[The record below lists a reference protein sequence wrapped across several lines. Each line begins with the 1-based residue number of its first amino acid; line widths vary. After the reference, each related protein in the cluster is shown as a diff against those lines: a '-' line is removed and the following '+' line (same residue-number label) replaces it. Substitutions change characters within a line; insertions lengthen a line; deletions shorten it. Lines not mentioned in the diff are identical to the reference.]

1 MKNDYW
7 LLSVIILVLITHS
20 ELSFAQKNTQAMR
33 TVFHIISDESEL
45 PVIDGDLNEGVWK
58 EAPIIDDFHQ
68 SRPTDHGVPSERTEV
83 QVARSDEYIYIGFKA
98 FDSDVKNISAKGFIQ
113 GQSFFSDDRVGIN
126 IDTFNDRRNSYFFQ
140 INANAIRRDAL
151 VGNDYF
157 IEDWS
162 TIWYA
167 NTQLHEWGWSGEM
180 AIPIKSIAFDPQA
193 DEWGFNIGRV
203 HPRQGEEMNWSS
215 RERSSS
221 PSVAGYIQN
230 VQGFDQGLGLEFSPS
245 VSLSYLDSENEGHT
259 SNVTP
264 SLTTFYNMTPFLT
277 AGVTLNTDFSATDVD
292 DRQVNLNRFSLF
304 FPEKRDFFLRDA
316 SIFEF
321 GNIDRNGR
329 PFFSRKI
336 GLSSEGEPLGID
348 AGVKLSGRAGSWNLG
363 ALAIR
368 QKAEVDGADQNLF
381 VGRATRNVLSES
393 EFGIIATSG
402 DPTSIDGNSV
412 VGGDF
417 TYRNSQFLGNQQL
430 RANVWYQASET
441 DGFNDN
447 QSAYGVGV
455 NLPNFK
461 YSGFLDY
468 RRVEANFNPALGFV
482 NRVGV
487 EQIDGQA
494 RYRHRL
500 DHGYWQWIGS
510 RVQYFKS
517 DRIDGGV
524 QSERTFFN
532 VVEGFSGK
540 NDFFTVFV
548 GRTTEG
554 IIEPFELRD
563 DVTIAVGQY
572 DSNRYGFYIESGPQ
586 QAVRFKLEIAG
597 GGFFGGRR
605 FEVNPRIDWRPN
617 KHVTVSLSSQENRIS
632 LPQTNESP
640 ANEFTSRLY
649 SARFNYAFDSRW
661 AWLNVV
667 QADNF
672 SNTVS
677 INSRIRFQPRADK
690 EYFLVAN
697 QTRDRVTNEVIDT
710 ALIFKAALNFR
721 L

>member
-1 MKNDYW
+1 MKNI
-7 LLSVIILVLITHS
+7 LLLF
-20 ELSFAQKNTQAMR
+20 SFVVTSTFGSSTVVRAQDTLQEMR
-33 TVFHIISDESEL
+33 TTFYAIESESLL
-45 PVIDGDLNEGVWK
+45 PKIDGLLNDEVWAK
-58 EAPIIDDFHQ
+58 APIIDDFHQ
-68 SRPTDHGVPSERTEV
+68 TRPEDHGVPSERTEV
-83 QVARSDEYIYIGFKA
+83 QIARSNEYIYVAFKA
-98 FDSDVKNISAKGFIQ
+98 FDSKVDTLSAKGFIQ

-157 IEDWS
+157 IDEWS

-167 NTQLHEWGWSGEM
+167 QTKIHDWGWSGEM
-180 AIPIKSIAFDPQA
+180 AIPIKSIAFDPTA

-215 RERSSS
+215 RDRSSS
-221 PSVAGYIQN
+221 PSVAGYIQE
-230 VQGFDQGLGLEFSPS
+230 VQGFDQGLGVELAPS
-245 VSLSYLDSENEGHT
+245 VSLSYLDDAESGSDSVVE
-259 SNVTP
+259 P
-264 SLTTFYNMTPFLT
+264 SLTTFYNVTPFLT
-277 AGVTLNTDFSATDVD
+277 AGLTLNTDFSATDVD

-329 PFFSRKI
+329 PFFSRKL
-336 GLSSEGEPLGID
+336 GLSSEGMPLDID
-348 AGVKLSGRAGSWNLG
+348 AGVKLSGRAGAWNLG

-368 QKAEVDGADQNLF
+368 QQAEVDSADQNLF
-381 VGRATRNVLSES
+381 VGRATRNVLKES

-402 DPTSIDGNSV
+402 DPTSSNDNSV
-412 VGGDF
+412 LGADY
-417 TYRNSQFLGNQQL
+417 TYRNSEFLGDQQL
-430 RANVWYQASET
+430 RTNVWYQQSNT
-441 DGFNDN
+441 DGFDDN
-447 QSAYGVGV
+447 QSAFGVGID
-455 NLPNFK
+455 LPNFK

-468 RRVEANFNPALGFV
+468 RRIEENFNPALGFV
-482 NRVGV
+482 NRVGI

-500 DHGYWQWIGS
+500 ENNYWQWIGT
-510 RVQYFKS
+510 RLQYFRS
-517 DRIDGGV
+517 DRLDGGV
-524 QSERTFFN
+524 QSESTFFN
-532 VVEGFSGK
+532 LIEGFSGK

-548 GRTTEG
+548 GQTTEG
-554 IIEPFELRD
+554 ITEPFELRD
-563 DVTIAVGQY
+563 DITIPVGKY
-572 DSNRYGFYIESGPQ
+572 DSDRYGFFVETGPQ
-586 QAVRFKLEIAG
+586 KPLRFELEIAD

-605 FEVNPRIDWRPN
+605 FQVRPRIDWRPN
-617 KHVTVSLSSQENRIS
+617 KHVTVSLSANENRIR
-632 LPQTNESP
+632 LPQ
-640 ANEFTSRLY
+640 ADEFTSRLY

-672 SNTVS
+672 SDTIS
-677 INSRIRFQPRADK
+677 INSRVRFQPRADR
-690 EYFLVAN
+690 EYFMVFN
-697 QTRDRVTNEVIDT
+697 QTRDRITNDVLDT